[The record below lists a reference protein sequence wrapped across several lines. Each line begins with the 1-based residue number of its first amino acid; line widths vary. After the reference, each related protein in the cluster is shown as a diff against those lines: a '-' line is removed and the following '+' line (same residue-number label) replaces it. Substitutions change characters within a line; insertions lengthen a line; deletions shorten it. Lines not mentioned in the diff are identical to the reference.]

1 MPRPTPQVMVLE
13 DIESL
18 VKTVV
23 CQSSDV
29 DESIVGIVFD
39 SADAYTA
46 TLVTWSSL
54 FQFMLVTL
62 HPGCNPREQRGT
74 WLVSSVS
81 GDDFNSAILLQV
93 QSIPLR
99 EMGSSFRV
107 YHMPDSVSSG
117 WRSQDAPR
125 LQRRDGH
132 VFPINKT
139 FDFDPRQQLFPIYS
153 SLIDGSIT
161 DIFPDPAGLQVFCV
175 GCVSALDFTVGVELD
190 VNIDLNV
197 TAAWVNVTI
206 NDFQHDINLEIS
218 MNDSHTFSTFFDVLL
233 VAIPDIGASFSDVAT
248 IGSELGGPMIY
259 QNPRYACVIIA
270 DLEISGAINFT
281 VTASASIPVGAT
293 ATFNAT
299 NIDQLSASGWDGASF
314 DVHPFRLNSG
324 SFEVT
329 AGISLSPFL
338 EATIAFGN
346 SSGSSVRLYLN
357 TPHISGT
364 ASFETSVNRE
374 CQLLGPNNFESFA
387 DALTFGAGLN
397 VSLEGNSSGK
407 DFLDRDQIFL
417 TKGFP
422 FGDLPTMSDPLC
434 MVVDDNAANT
444 ASESAGI
451 RGLLPAATGTL
462 LAASAAVP
470 TFNIPG
476 IESYYSAH
484 GALPTNVN
492 YTQMLLATAVPSDI
506 QTAAAPFVLSA
517 LAIVSVSTH
526 HSKVGAI
533 VGGVI
538 GGIAVVVI
546 ITLCLWHF
554 YFHRRETAEEQD
566 VAAWNAGL
574 PKTCW
579 HARRQ
584 HREVSLDLEEMT
596 PAAPTEA
603 AMEELSHPDTSQ
615 PSYFPTTSDPVP
627 IGLAQKL
634 RTLKEEFNQFRQN
647 TEGSSTAISEIT
659 SVTHGYGGADAL
671 VHTNSGLRLTAGQRV
686 VDELPPTYM
695 ED

>member
-1 MPRPTPQVMVLE
+1 MRSSLSLWTSYLFVWTWLVALAHSKPLLPYKDAPRALVPRTWISEITPKDIVTLSYAPEGNHHATSSLTFFAHEDVPIMVLE

-39 SADAYTA
+39 SADAYA
-46 TLVTWSSL
+46 VTLAIWSSL
-54 FQFMLVTL
+54 FQFMLVTR
-62 HPGCNPREQRGT
+62 HPGCNPREQRGA

-81 GDDFNSAILLQV
+81 GDDFDSAIFLQV

-107 YHMPDSVSSG
+107 SHMPDSVSSG

-132 VFPINKT
+132 VFPVNKT
-139 FDFDPRQQLFPIYS
+139 FDFDPRQQLIPIDS
-153 SLIDGSIT
+153 SLINSSIMDT
-161 DIFPDPAGLQVFCV
+161 FPDPAGLQVFCV
-175 GCVSALDFTVGVELD
+175 DCVSAFDFTVGVELD
-190 VNIDLNV
+190 VNIDLDV

-233 VAIPDIGASFSDVAT
+233 LAVPDLGASFSDVAT
-248 IGSELGGPMIY
+248 IGFFFGG
-259 QNPRYACVIIA
+259 AIIA

-281 VTASASIPVGAT
+281 VGASASIPVGAT

-338 EATIAFGN
+338 DATIAFGD
-346 SSGSSVRLYLN
+346 SPGSSVRLYLN

-364 ASFETSVNRE
+364 ATFATSVNRE
-374 CQLLGPNNFESFA
+374 CQPLGPNDFESFA

-397 VSLEGNSSGK
+397 ISLEGNSSGK
-407 DFLDRDQIFL
+407 DIPDRDQIFL

-422 FGDLPTMSDPLC
+422 FGDLPTLSDPLC
-434 MVVDDNAANT
+434 MVVVDDNAADT

-506 QTAAAPFVLSA
+506 QAAVQAAAAPHK
-517 LAIVSVSTH
+517 TH

-538 GGIAVVVI
+538 GGIAAVVI
-546 ITLCLWHF
+546 IALCLWHF
-554 YFHRRETAEEQD
+554 YFRRRETVEEQN
-566 VAAWNAGL
+566 AEAWNGGL
-574 PKTCW
+574 PKTGP
-579 HARRQ
+579 AY
-584 HREVSLDLEEMT
+584 LT
-596 PAAPTEA
+596 PGSRAE
-603 AMEELSHPDTSQ
+603 D
-615 PSYFPTTSDPVP
+615 
-627 IGLAQKL
+627 
-634 RTLKEEFNQFRQN
+634 KEEYMP
-647 TEGSSTAISEIT
+647 GSA
-659 SVTHGYGGADAL
+659 
-671 VHTNSGLRLTAGQRV
+671 N
-686 VDELPPTYM
+686 
-695 ED
+695 